1 MQCKR
6 LQAPIIGHKAVCLV
20 LIVYGSRRLSPPGGK
35 SPWAEITGVLRGHSA
50 GSLLPSADGAFLP
63 GDLWALMLCLRGLAQ
78 SPSKSQ
84 ERRADQSGV
93 RLNFPSQEKHI
104 PVTVPSK
111 AMRLAKDIAEWLTA
125 VPTGAELQPAAVP
138 GLGISSLSGGCP
150 HEGKDCA
157 GSSCAGESGLGAGT
171 PRGGRSGGNGAQGKF
186 LGTRKPGV
194 GDLGGKPQPGCCA
207 KGRPVGTLSRGTRR
221 VKGGTKSVMWKVS
234 YFCCLLFI
242 FSFFF

>member
-1 MQCKR
+1 M
-6 LQAPIIGHKAVCLV
+6 P
-20 LIVYGSRRLSPPGGK
+20 
-35 SPWAEITGVLRGHSA
+35 
-50 GSLLPSADGAFLP
+50 
-63 GDLWALMLCLRGLAQ
+63 CLRDLAQ

-125 VPTGAELQPAAVP
+125 VPTGAELQPAAVL

-171 PRGGRSGGNGAQGKF
+171 PRGGSSGGNGAQGKF

-207 KGRPVGTLSRGTRR
+207 KGRPVGTLSMGTRGSR
-221 VKGGTKSVMWKVS
+221 ERPSQLCGKFLIFVV
-234 YFCCLLFI
+234 CC
-242 FSFFF
+242 SFFLFF